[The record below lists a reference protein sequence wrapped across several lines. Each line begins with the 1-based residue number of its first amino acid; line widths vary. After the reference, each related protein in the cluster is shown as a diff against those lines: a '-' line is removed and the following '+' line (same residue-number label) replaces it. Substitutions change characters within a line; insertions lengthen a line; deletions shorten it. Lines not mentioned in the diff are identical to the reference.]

1 MSAQITAN
9 HKGFFEFRL
18 CPQNRTDVAASES
31 CMERWHLIYSMCS
44 VLIIGGFQACFTINI
59 SKAPPGCAWRRKAVY
74 APIGHR
80 LEKNVTLTLILL
92 FVILPLWYPPPNH
105 HPPGIFSTEIALPKG
120 LTCSHCV
127 LQWRYVG
134 GERFYHLQLSS
145 MCVLEFR
152 WAEYFICSPLHTWD
166 LWFINNWT
174 WL

>member
-1 MSAQITAN
+1 
-9 HKGFFEFRL
+9 
-18 CPQNRTDVAASES
+18 
-31 CMERWHLIYSMCS
+31 MCS
-44 VLIIGGFQACFTINI
+44 VLMIDGFKACFTINI
-59 SKAPPGCAWRRKAVY
+59 SKAPARCALWWWLMPSKACFTINISKAPAGCARRRKAVY

-80 LEKNVTLTLILL
+80 LEKNITLALILL
-92 FVILPLWYPPPNH
+92 FVLLPLWYPPPNH

-134 GERFYHLQLSS
+134 GERFHHPQLSS
-145 MCVLEFR
+145 MCMLEFR